1 MTPSSKPAGKKS
13 TSSTEGSRPK
23 RTGSPRWLINT
34 IAIVAAAVII
44 IGIIAT
50 IAVGGRLF

>member
-1 MTPSSKPAGKKS
+1 MTPSSKPTGKNR
-13 TSSTEGSRPK
+13 TSPTEGSRPK
-23 RTGSPRWLINT
+23 KTGSPRWLINT

-44 IGIIAT
+44 IGIVAT